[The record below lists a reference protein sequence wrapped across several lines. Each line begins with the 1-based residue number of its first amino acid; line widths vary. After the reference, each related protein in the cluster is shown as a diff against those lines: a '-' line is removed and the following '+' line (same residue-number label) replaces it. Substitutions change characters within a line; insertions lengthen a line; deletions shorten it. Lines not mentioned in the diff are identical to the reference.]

1 MTRHIPILIAD
12 DDKTE
17 VFLLRRAFGK
27 AGLTHILL
35 DVSDG
40 QEAIDYL
47 KGAAQYHNRFL
58 YPLPG
63 LLLLDLEMPGM
74 DGFAVLE
81 WLLTRNDLEALPVVV
96 LSSSNQAADIKRAK
110 ALGADD
116 YVVKPA
122 DFDGMRSMAKDLV
135 AHWLA

>member
-1 MTRHIPILIAD
+1 MVTRCGPPSRGPSVSLAQ
-12 DDKTE
+12 
-17 VFLLRRAFGK
+17 R
-27 AGLTHILL
+27 LL
-35 DVSDG
+35 DTRQIIGYNRLVSVSDG

-47 KGAAQYHNRFL
+47 KGAAQFHNRFL
-58 YPLPG
+58 YPLPS

-81 WLLTRNDLEALPVVV
+81 WLLTRSDLEALPVVV
-96 LSSSNQAADIKRAK
+96 LSSSNQEADIKRAK

>member
-1 MTRHIPILIAD
+1 MSQHIPILIAD

-40 QEAIDYL
+40 QEANDYL
-47 KGAAQYHNRFL
+47 RGVAQFHNRFL

-81 WLLTRNDLEALPVVV
+81 WLLTRSDLEALPVVV
-96 LSSSNQAADIKRAK
+96 LSSSNQEADIKRAK

>member
-1 MTRHIPILIAD
+1 M
-12 DDKTE
+12 
-17 VFLLRRAFGK
+17 LRRAFGK

-35 DVSDG
+35 HVSDG

-47 KGAAQYHNRFL
+47 KGVAQFHNRFL
-58 YPLPG
+58 YPLPS
-63 LLLLDLEMPGM
+63 LLLLDLEMPGT

-81 WLLTRNDLEALPVVV
+81 WLLTRSDLEALPVVV
-96 LSSSNQAADIKRAK
+96 LSSSNQEADIKRAK

>member
-1 MTRHIPILIAD
+1 MTSHNPILVAD
-12 DDKTE
+12 NDKTE

-35 DVSDG
+35 EVSDG

-47 KGAAQYHNRFL
+47 KGVAQFQNRFL
-58 YPLPG
+58 YPLPS

-74 DGFAVLE
+74 DGFAVLG
-81 WLLTRNDLEALPVVV
+81 WLLTRSDLEALPVVV
-96 LSSSNQAADIKRAK
+96 LSSSNQEPDIKRAK